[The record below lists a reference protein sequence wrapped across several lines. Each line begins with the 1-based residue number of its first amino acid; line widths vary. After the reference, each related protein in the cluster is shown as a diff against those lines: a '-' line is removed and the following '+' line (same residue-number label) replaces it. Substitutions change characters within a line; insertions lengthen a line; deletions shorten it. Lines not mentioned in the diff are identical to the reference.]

1 MHADLYT
8 ACVHSVRGEA
18 IDKKCDLTADYSVS
32 DARISIGAGR
42 YRYAT
47 VRTVK
52 NIAVFD
58 TTVDVRPLIAS
69 K

>member
-52 NIAVFD
+52 KYRG
-58 TTVDVRPLIAS
+58 VRYYRGRAATDC